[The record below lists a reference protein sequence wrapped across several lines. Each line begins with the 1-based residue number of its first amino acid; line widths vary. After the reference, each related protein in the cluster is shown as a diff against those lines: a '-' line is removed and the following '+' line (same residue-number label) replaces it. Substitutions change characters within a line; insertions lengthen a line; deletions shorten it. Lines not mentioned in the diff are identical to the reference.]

1 MSAVLVLT
9 GLALLAL
16 PGVVASPARHLRPS
30 EWRRLNRVAIR
41 LGFMMVALGLVLAA
55 VPMVL
60 DAAGVESVA
69 EVCHHLLGPA
79 APGGAIT
86 GGVSLTISLALFAV
100 AGAGRR
106 RSRRLQRAARIEG
119 WFGDHT
125 RLPDA
130 TLVVLPTDAVVAY
143 ATPGSPAQVVVSRGL
158 TSALGSDE
166 LDAVVRHELAHL
178 RNRHH
183 RDLVLAG
190 VVDATL
196 GWIPGLRASTAALR
210 LSIERSADEEAAER
224 PGARE
229 ATRRALLKTTETILG
244 PVPAFTAAFTL
255 LARLHALAT
264 PPPDPSLRQRV
275 AAFAPLAGLAVVAA
289 VGLLE
294 CSVPT
299 HHSILHLVGD
309 CPMGVH
315 TDR

>member
-1 MSAVLVLT
+1 MSAILLVI
-9 GLALLAL
+9 GLALLVL
-16 PGVVASPARHLRPS
+16 PGVVQSLGRHLQAS

-41 LGFMMVALGLVLAA
+41 VGFVMVALGLLLAA
-55 VPMVL
+55 VPLVL

-86 GGVSLTISLALFAV
+86 GWVSLSSSVALFAV
-100 AGAGRR
+100 AGPAYR
-106 RSRRLQRAARIEG
+106 RSRRLQRAARIES

-125 RLPDA
+125 RLADA

-158 TSALGSDE
+158 TEALDSDE

-183 RDLVLAG
+183 RDLVFAG

-196 GWIPGLRASTAALR
+196 GWMPGLRASIAALR
-210 LSIERSADEEAAER
+210 LSIERSADEEASDL

-229 ATRRALLKTTETILG
+229 ATRRALLKTTTTMLG

-255 LARLHALAT
+255 LARIDALAM
-264 PPPDPSLRQRV
+264 PPTNPSLRRRIV
-275 AAFAPLAGLAVVAA
+275 AFAPLAGLAVAAA
-289 VGLLE
+289 VGLLA
-294 CSVPT
+294 CSVLT
-299 HHSILHLVGD
+299 DHSLLHILGD
-309 CPMGVH
+309 CPIGAH
-315 TDR
+315 PGE

>member
-1 MSAVLVLT
+1 MSAILLVT
-9 GLALLAL
+9 GVALLWM
-16 PGVVASPARHLRPS
+16 PGVVASLGRHLQPS

-41 LGFMMVALGLVLAA
+41 LGFVMVALGPLLAA
-55 VPMVL
+55 VPLVL

-79 APGGAIT
+79 APGGAIV
-86 GGVSLTISLALFAV
+86 GWASLIISAAV
-100 AGAGRR
+100 FVVAAAAHR

-125 RLPDA
+125 RLTDA

-143 ATPGSPAQVVVSRGL
+143 ATPGTPPQVVVSRGL
-158 TSALGSDE
+158 TNALSSDE
-166 LDAVVRHELAHL
+166 LDAVVRHETAHL

-196 GWIPGLRASTAALR
+196 GWMPGLRASTAALR
-210 LSIERSADEEAAER
+210 LSVERSADEEASNV

-229 ATRRALLKTTETILG
+229 ATRRALLKTTATILG

-255 LARLHALAT
+255 LARLEALAT
-264 PPPDPSLRQRV
+264 PPADPSLHQRIV
-275 AAFAPLAGLAVVAA
+275 AFAPLAGLVTAAA
-289 VGLLE
+289 VGLLG
-294 CSVPT
+294 CSLLT
-299 HHSILHLVGD
+299 GHSLLHLVGD
-309 CPMGVH
+309 CPLGTH
-315 TDR
+315 PGE

>member
-1 MSAVLVLT
+1 MSVILVVA
-9 GLALLAL
+9 GLALLVL
-16 PGVVASPARHLRPS
+16 PGAVAPLARQLQAS

-41 LGFMMVALGLVLAA
+41 LGFVMVAVGLILAA
-55 VPMVL
+55 APLVL

-79 APGGAIT
+79 APGGVIT
-86 GGVSLTISLALFAV
+86 GWASLSISIVLLAA
-100 AGAGRR
+100 AGAARR
-106 RSRRLQRAARIEG
+106 RSRRLQRVARIDG

-130 TLVVLPTDAVVAY
+130 TLVVLPTDAIVAY

-183 RDLVLAG
+183 RDLVLAA

-210 LSIERSADEEAAER
+210 LSIERSADEEAAGR
-224 PGARE
+224 SGARE
-229 ATRRALLKTTETILG
+229 AIRSALLKTTATILG

-255 LARLHALAT
+255 LARLEALAM
-264 PPPDPSLRQRV
+264 PPADPSLRRRIV
-275 AAFAPLAGLAVVAA
+275 AFAPLAGVAFAAA
-289 VGLLE
+289 VGLLG
-294 CSVPT
+294 CSVLT
-299 HHSILHLVGD
+299 DHGLLHLVGD
-309 CPMGVH
+309 CPIGAH
-315 TDR
+315 ADE